1 MFEGVLFSTIALEL
15 LFGWIFRPS
24 ELDFEWFLSLQS
36 LFFWVP
42 HRIWRDMCEAFQV
55 EDLALMI
62 RATRGRSRRPNHMHS
77 HLDALQ
83 AMGPVN
89 FRRGARRFHSVAKQA
104 SFYIAFG
111 ARFQGF
117 WKAKWLPKFDFPVFF
132 RHYFSMRLSI
142 EFSWILEAPNQ
153 KNSNFP

>member
-1 MFEGVLFSTIALEL
+1 
-15 LFGWIFRPS
+15 
-24 ELDFEWFLSLQS
+24 
-36 LFFWVP
+36 
-42 HRIWRDMCEAFQV
+42 MCEAFQV

-89 FRRGARRFHSVAKQA
+89 FRRGPSEFHSVAKRA
-104 SFYIAFG
+104 SFYIASG

-117 WKAKWLPKFDFPVFF
+117 WKAKWLPKFGF
-132 RHYFSMRLSI
+132 
-142 EFSWILEAPNQ
+142 
-153 KNSNFP
+153 